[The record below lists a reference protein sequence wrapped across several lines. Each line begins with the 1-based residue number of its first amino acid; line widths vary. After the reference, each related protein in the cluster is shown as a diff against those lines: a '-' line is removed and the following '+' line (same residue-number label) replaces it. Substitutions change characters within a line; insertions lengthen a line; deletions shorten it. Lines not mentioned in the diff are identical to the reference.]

1 MGSLQPEDSTHVPGH
16 QSLRHTGH
24 EDGTTVAPLT
34 LNQKKKKSSESR
46 FMGLEERNYR
56 KPRGHAMLS
65 GGLERSAKASPAP
78 WKNFNG
84 NQFDL
89 MGFQSLPY
97 KLMSSD
103 TAMLSVPSW
112 AGQQQRTQL
121 RGCLGHPGMQETHSW
136 LGIILI
142 KKLKSQGQLMA
153 GGRKGDIVATSSCHV
168 EFWISPVLLNHKKLV
183 VNNYSDHLN
192 ARRWNRISP
201 SLLSMKCEL

>member
-16 QSLRHTGH
+16 QSLRQTGH

-34 LNQKKKKSSESR
+34 LNQKKKSSESR

-84 NQFDL
+84 NQFHL

-112 AGQQQRTQL
+112 AGQHSAQRIPGTPWDAGNTQL
-121 RGCLGHPGMQETHSW
+121 AW
-136 LGIILI
+136 
-142 KKLKSQGQLMA
+142 
-153 GGRKGDIVATSSCHV
+153 
-168 EFWISPVLLNHKKLV
+168 
-183 VNNYSDHLN
+183 DHFD
-192 ARRWNRISP
+192 
-201 SLLSMKCEL
+201 